1 MNLVPSIPANGAPE
15 HYVEAS
21 ACSHGAGED
30 NAKIFLIDILAAIH
44 RNRRLALTVGGLAAI
59 AVLVVTFF
67 LTPMY
72 QSTATV
78 MLDTRHEQVVDLQAV
93 LSNLPSDTFVVDS
106 EVEVLQSPALA
117 HRVIKKLD
125 LENDPEFNASLR
137 PFNVFT
143 WTMNMVKT
151 TWHAVMIDLGIS
163 QPSDVDSADKT
174 LEGVTEAFE
183 KNLTITRQ
191 GLTYVITIAFWSQ
204 DAAKSVRIA
213 NAVAQTYI
221 EQQKDLKAEATR
233 QANVLIA
240 RHVAE
245 LKQEVGKAEQAVADY
260 KTKHGLLNAVG
271 APLTEQEIS
280 ALNTQLAA
288 AQAEQAEEEGK
299 LAADVSQY
307 KQGGTGAV
315 GQAAMSDTVREL
327 RSQQAQLL
335 QQYADL
341 SKRYGPKHPDL
352 VKVHNQLAAIDG
364 AIAAEVT
371 RIISQQKE
379 MTSAAQQ
386 RAGSLAASIARDR
399 QTLAL
404 NNTAGVKLA
413 ELQRDADAVRGVYES
428 FLTRLKQTDAQ
439 EDIQDADAQVISPA
453 TIPLKPTSPSWL
465 LAAAAALFFGAF
477 AAGLAIVWHEFKDR
491 GVRTPEDAENT
502 SGMPVISIVPN
513 IAKAD
518 PVAYVVKRPMSDFAE
533 AIRNLRTSLF
543 LLRNGS
549 PPKVVAMISA
559 LPHEGKTTTTLALGR
574 QAAESGA
581 RVVIID
587 ADLRQRTLSS
597 YLRVVPRNGLVELLD
612 GRAPL
617 DNCLYRDPLS
627 SAMILPVAGTDAAG
641 RDIFFSHDLGQVF
654 DRLRE
659 RFDII
664 LVDTAPLLPLAEPRL
679 VASHADSIVM
689 LARWHKTPR
698 SAMQEAARLIR
709 TLDVPIA
716 GLALTCADMKLLDS
730 FGYSARA
737 YGQRAAYA
745 NYYIS

>member
-1 MNLVPSIPANGAPE
+1 MNLVPSIPSTGTPE
-15 HYVEAS
+15 HYVEPS
-21 ACSHGAGED
+21 AYPHAPGED

-44 RNRRLALTVGGLAAI
+44 RNRRLALTVGGLAVV
-59 AVLVVTFF
+59 AVLAVTFF
-67 LTPMY
+67 VTPMY
-72 QSTATV
+72 QSTATI

-106 EVEVLQSPALA
+106 EVQVLQSPALA
-117 HRVIKKLD
+117 HRVIKKLN

-137 PFNVFT
+137 APT
-143 WTMNMVKT
+143 IIGWTVGTAKSALHT
-151 TWHAVMIDLGIS
+151 ALAWFGAE
-163 QPSDVDSADKT
+163 PASDVDSKDRT
-174 LEGVTEAFE
+174 LESVTEAFE
-183 KNLTITRQ
+183 KNLTINRQ
-191 GLTYVITIAFWSQ
+191 GLTYVITVGFWSQ
-204 DAAKSVRIA
+204 DPAKAVRIA
-213 NAVAQTYI
+213 NAVANTYI
-221 EQQKDLKAEATR
+221 EQQKDLKAAATR

-240 RHVAE
+240 KHVAE
-245 LKQEVGKAEQAVADY
+245 LKQEVRKAEQAVADY

-288 AQAEQAEEEGK
+288 AQAQQAEEEGK
-299 LAADVSQY
+299 LAADMSQY
-307 KQGGTGAV
+307 RQGGTGAV

-364 AIAAEVT
+364 AISAEVT

-379 MTSAAQQ
+379 MTAAAQQ
-386 RAGSLAASIARDR
+386 RAASLAASIARDR

-453 TIPLKPTSPSWL
+453 TIPLKPSSPSWL
-465 LAAAAALFFGAF
+465 LAAAAALLFGAF
-477 AAGLAIVWHEFKDR
+477 ASGCAIVLREFMDR
-491 GVRTPEDAENT
+491 GVRTPDDAESAT
-502 SGMPVISIVPN
+502 GVPVISIVPR

-518 PVAYVVKRPMSDFAE
+518 PVSYVVKRPMSDFAE

-543 LLRNGS
+543 LSRAGT
-549 PPKVVAMISA
+549 PPKVVAMMSA

-574 QAAESGA
+574 QAAESGS
-581 RVVIID
+581 RVVIVD
-587 ADLRQRTLSS
+587 ADLRQCTLSS
-597 YLRVVPRNGLVELLD
+597 YLRVPPRAGLVELLE
-612 GRAPL
+612 GTATL
-617 DNCLYRDPLS
+617 ESCLYRDPMS
-627 SAMILPVAGTDAAG
+627 SAMILPVSATDGAG
-641 RDIFFSHDLGQVF
+641 RDIFFNHDLGRIF
-654 DRLRE
+654 DQLRQ
-659 RFDII
+659 RFDIV

-679 VASHADSIVM
+679 VASHADSVVM
-689 LARWHKTPR
+689 LTRWHKTPR

-709 TLDVPIA
+709 TLDVPVA
-716 GLALTCADMKLLDS
+716 GMALTCADMKLLDS
-730 FGYSARA
+730 FGYAARS
-737 YGQRAAYA
+737 YGQRAIYA
-745 NYYIS
+745 NYYIT